1 MDIKMIPITKPY
13 IEKDDLKFL
22 NKVVDSKILTD
33 GFFQKKCESIIKKK
47 LKSKFVAITHS
58 CTAALE
64 ISSMLINLSKNDE
77 VILPSYG
84 FVSIANAV
92 VLRGARPVFAE
103 IDPITLNISVS
114 DVEKKITKKTKAI
127 YVIHYAGNACD
138 IIKLKKIA
146 KTNKLYLIEDAAHAY
161 SAKFKSNYLGT
172 LGDIGV
178 YSFHETKNIVS
189 GQGGCISINNP
200 SLIKRANFILDKGTN
215 RIEFI
220 NNYKKKIILSN
231 NKKFYSW
238 VDIGSEYRAPE
249 LSCALLYSQL
259 KKLNKIQRS
268 RKKIWQWFKKEID
281 KINSSEFYIIKP
293 LKNSISSYHL
303 FVIVFNKKNI
313 ARKFMNY
320 MQENKIAATFHY
332 VPLHMSKMAMK
343 IKKQKLKTSESI
355 YSRIVRLPLFP
366 GMNQK
371 MLNKIL
377 FNIKRFLNEKK

>member
-1 MDIKMIPITKPY
+1 MIPITKPY

-33 GFFQKKCESIIKKK
+33 GFFQKKCESIIKNK

-92 VLRGARPVFAE
+92 VLRGARPIFAE
-103 IDPITLNISVS
+103 IDPLTLNISVS

-138 IIKLKKIA
+138 IIRLKKIA
-146 KTNKLYLIEDAAHAY
+146 KANKLYLIEDAAHAY

-281 KINSSEFYIIKP
+281 KINSNEFYIIKP

-320 MQENKIAATFHY
+320 MQKNKIAATFHY

-371 MLNKIL
+371 MLNKIV
-377 FNIKRFLNEKK
+377 FNIKSFLNE

>member
-33 GFFQKKCESIIKKK
+33 GFFQKKCESIIKNK

-92 VLRGARPVFAE
+92 VLRGARPIFAE
-103 IDPITLNISVS
+103 IDPLTLNISVS

-138 IIKLKKIA
+138 IIRLKKIA
-146 KTNKLYLIEDAAHAY
+146 KANKLYLIEDAAHAY

-281 KINSSEFYIIKP
+281 KINSNEFYIIKP

-320 MQENKIAATFHY
+320 MQKNKIAATFHY

-371 MLNKIL
+371 MLNKIV
-377 FNIKRFLNEKK
+377 FNIKSFLNE

>member
-64 ISSMLINLSKNDE
+64 ISAMLINLSKNDE

-84 FVSIANAV
+84 FVSIANAI
-92 VLRGARPVFAE
+92 VLRGARPIFAE

-138 IIKLKKIA
+138 IIRLKKIA
-146 KTNKLYLIEDAAHAY
+146 KANKLYLIEDAAHAY

-281 KINSSEFYIIKP
+281 KINSNEFYIIKP

-320 MQENKIAATFHY
+320 MQKNKIAATFHY

-371 MLNKIL
+371 MLNKIV
-377 FNIKRFLNEKK
+377 FNIKRFLDG

>member
-1 MDIKMIPITKPY
+1 M
-13 IEKDDLKFL
+13 
-22 NKVVDSKILTD
+22 TD

-47 LKSKFVAITHS
+47 LKSKFIALTHS

-64 ISSMLINLSKNDE
+64 ISAMLINLNKNDE

-92 VLRGARPVFAE
+92 VLRGARPIFAE
-103 IDPITLNISVS
+103 IDPLTLNISVS

-138 IIKLKKIA
+138 IIRLKKIA
-146 KTNKLYLIEDAAHAY
+146 KANKLYLIEDAAHAY

-249 LSCALLYSQL
+249 LTCALLYSQL
-259 KKLNKIQRS
+259 KKLNKIQKR

-281 KINSSEFYIIKP
+281 KINSNKFFIIKP

-320 MQENKIAATFHY
+320 MQKNKIAATFHY

-371 MLNKIL
+371 MINKIV
-377 FNIKRFLNEKK
+377 FNIKNFLNE

>member
-33 GFFQKKCESIIKKK
+33 GFFQKKCESIIKNK

-64 ISSMLINLSKNDE
+64 ISAMLINLSKNDE

-92 VLRGARPVFAE
+92 VLRGARPIFAE
-103 IDPITLNISVS
+103 IDPLTLNISVS

-138 IIKLKKIA
+138 IIRLKKIA
-146 KTNKLYLIEDAAHAY
+146 KANKLYLIEDAAHAY

-281 KINSSEFYIIKP
+281 KINSNEFYIIKP

-320 MQENKIAATFHY
+320 MQKNKIAATFHY

-371 MLNKIL
+371 MLNKIV
-377 FNIKRFLNEKK
+377 FNIKSFLNE